1 MVKNVHSQKTSLIP
15 DMSSGNRLVGNIK
28 SAIVA
33 NLLPGLCLQ
42 LFALIIGLSY
52 FYWPE
57 SQQTFQ
63 FFAELK
69 AEYGGL
75 YAVISTS
82 IFGGLLPFL
91 YLLLSGKIR
100 FLLFQQLLFYIFIW
114 AAMGGLI
121 NCFYALQV
129 LLFGEETDWLTILK
143 KTAFDQFVFSVFV
156 TSPFITLAFLWKDQ
170 QFNWQKTKM
179 YFDDLIKV
187 QIPTT
192 VVTTWIIWIPSVS
205 LVYMMPTDLQIPL
218 FNLVLCFFVLILAI
232 LNVEEK

>member
-1 MVKNVHSQKTSLIP
+1 MISKQSN
-15 DMSSGNRLVGNIK
+15 GARLVSNIK
-28 SAIVA
+28 SALGA

-42 LFALIIGLSY
+42 LFALTIGLSY
-52 FYWPE
+52 FYWPA

-63 FFAELK
+63 FFADLK
-69 AEYGGL
+69 AEYGAV

-91 YLLLSGKIR
+91 YLFLSGKVR
-100 FLLFQQLLFYIFIW
+100 FLPLTQLLFYIIIW
-114 AAMGGLI
+114 ATLGGLI
-121 NCFYALQV
+121 NAFYGLQIV
-129 LLFGEETDWLTILK
+129 LFGEGTDWLTILK
-143 KTAFDQFVFSVFV
+143 KTSFDQFVFTVFV
-156 TSPFITLAFLWKDQ
+156 TSPLIALAFLWKDQ

-192 VVTTWIIWIPSVS
+192 IVTTWIIWIPAVS
-205 LVYMMPTDLQIPL
+205 LIYMMPSNLQIPL

-232 LNVEEK
+232 LNVDDK